1 MKIVFST
8 DQIYLHGGIEKVMAQ
23 KANYFADVLGYEVI
37 ILTTEQKQNPPCYAL
52 SPNIK
57 SIDLNINYEREKSFV
72 HPANLAKVPLHIFRW
87 IATMRELKPQFL
99 VVCNYAFDFYWTPFL
114 FSTIA
119 KYKEYH
125 SSRFFVHQARAH
137 AKGFALLGHLIQSAV
152 ERQYTKLVLLNASET
167 AFYDSPKQ
175 AVIPNPIASTGYSA
189 ELVATQA
196 IAAGR
201 LAPVKG
207 FDNLIEIWAKVVQHE
222 PSWTLSIYGQGEPQY
237 VAYLQDKIK
246 QLNLEKQVLIREAVP
261 HLTQTMQAYSMYLMT
276 SHTECFPM
284 VLLEA
289 LSVGLPCVSYDCPT
303 GPAHIITPD
312 QDGYLVSNQ
321 NQEAF
326 VEKVLFLIR
335 NPKERKQMGENSK
348 CNIKRFSTETVMQH
362 WKALFESSAK

>member
-1 MKIVFST
+1 MRLIFST

-37 ILTTEQKQNPPCYAL
+37 ILTTEQKQHAPCYAL
-52 SPNIK
+52 SPKIQL
-57 SIDLNINYEREKSFV
+57 IDLNINYEREKSFL
-72 HPANLAKVPLHIFRW
+72 HPANLAKVPLHFFRW
-87 IATMRELKPQFL
+87 IVSMRQLKPQFL
-99 VVCNYAFDFYWTPFL
+99 LVCNYAFDFYWSPFL

-125 SSRFFVHQARAH
+125 SSRYFMQQARAH
-137 AKGFALLGHLIQSAV
+137 SKGFALLGHLIQSAV

-167 AFYDSPKQ
+167 AFYDSLQ
-175 AVIPNPIASTGYSA
+175 QVVIPNSIAMGDYH
-189 ELVATQA
+189 ATLDSNQVL
-196 IAAGR
+196 AAGR
-201 LAPVKG
+201 LASVKG

-222 PSWTLSIYGQGEPQY
+222 PTWTLSIYGQGEPQY
-237 VAYLQDKIK
+237 VVYLQDKIK
-246 QLNLEKQVLIREAVP
+246 QLKLEKQVIIRKAVP
-261 HLTQTMQAYSMYLMT
+261 HLTQTMQAYSMYVMT

-335 NPKERKQMGENSK
+335 NPEIRKQMGANAK
-348 CNIKRFSTETVMQH
+348 RNIQRFSTETILLH
-362 WKALFESSAK
+362 WKALFESSTK

>member
-1 MKIVFST
+1 MRLIFST

-52 SPNIK
+52 SPNIQL
-57 SIDLNINYEREKSFV
+57 IDLNINYKREKSFV
-72 HPANLAKVPLHIFRW
+72 HPANLAKVPLHFMRW
-87 IATMRELKPQFL
+87 IQVLRKHKPQHL
-99 VVCNYAFDFYWTPFL
+99 IVCNYAFDFYWIPFL
-114 FSTIA
+114 FSSIA
-119 KYKEYH
+119 KFKEYH
-125 SSRFFVHQARAH
+125 SSRYFVHQARAH
-137 AKGFALLGHLIQSAV
+137 AKGFALLGHLIQSSV

-175 AVIPNPIASTGYSA
+175 VVIPNPIASTGYSA

-196 IAAGR
+196 ISAGR

-207 FDNLIEIWAKVVQHE
+207 FDNLIEIWAKVAQHE

-246 QLNLEKQVLIREAVP
+246 VLNLEKQVFIRQAVSDLP
-261 HLTQTMQAYSMYLMT
+261 QTMQAYSMYLMT

-289 LSVGLPCVSYDCPT
+289 QSAGLPCVSYACPT
-303 GPAHIITPD
+303 GPAHIISPD

-335 NPKERKQMGENSK
+335 NAEIRTQMGAQAKRNVL
-348 CNIKRFSTETVMQH
+348 RFSLDKVMNR
-362 WKALFESSAK
+362 WAALFNQTP